1 MPYVDK
7 QNLVSDA
14 QALTATAVSTDA
26 IALGT
31 AGLDIAAGEPMGF
44 TFQVDVAADFTSTNE
59 TYEFQ
64 IVTATASDLTTGQDI
79 ISSEAI
85 VATALTAGTKFTLPV
100 PLGLIAS
107 TATHIG
113 VRYLLGGTTPT
124 ITMTAFLQP
133 IAQVQSSRA
142 PFRSGFTVAS

>member
-44 TFQVDVAADFTSTNE
+44 TFQVDVAADFTTGDE

-64 IVTATASDLTTGQDI
+64 IVTATASNLTTNQDI
-79 ISSEAI
+79 IVAEAV
-85 VATALTAGTKFTLPV
+85 VATALTAGTKFTLGV
-100 PLGLIAS
+100 PLGRISS

-113 VRYLLGGTTPT
+113 ARYALAGTSPSVTV
-124 ITMTAFLQP
+124 TAFLQP